1 MRRQIMNFH
10 KTLSILVLGISLC
23 FGQTVLGQDPAAK
36 LVMPDSIFDF
46 GFFATD
52 ARVVH
57 TYPIYNQGNDTLR
70 IIKVKPGCGCT
81 TAPLHNYDIPPGDST
96 TLDMYF
102 DSKRL
107 TGLVKKK
114 TTILSNDPVTPFKEI
129 AFIAVTGKKHPY
141 VRPQPEVINF
151 GRLSAGKIDKV
162 YSTTLTNVTDAAV
175 KLEIIDL
182 SENYLDAELVRDT
195 LEPGESTELKIT
207 LRRIPNDP
215 NLYNFS
221 ATLGVKIK
229 DVNIHLSIPAV
240 GRLNRID

>member
-1 MRRQIMNFH
+1 MNLN
-10 KTLSILVLGISLC
+10 KKLSILVLGVFLS
-23 FGQTVLGQDPAAK
+23 FSQTVLAQDPAAK

-57 TYPIYNQGNDTLR
+57 TYPLYNHGDDTLR

-81 TAPLHNYDIPPGDST
+81 VAPLHNYDIPPGDST

-114 TTILSNDPVTPFKEI
+114 TTILSNDPVTPLKEI
-129 AFIAVTGKKHPY
+129 AFIAVTGKQHPY
-141 VRPQPEVINF
+141 VRPKPEVINF

-162 YSTTLTNVTDAAV
+162 YKTTLTNVTDAAV
-175 KLEIIDL
+175 KLEIIDV
-182 SENYLDAELVRDT
+182 SRDFIEVELAGDS
-195 LEPGESTELKIT
+195 LEPGESTELNVT
-207 LRRIPNDP
+207 LLRIPNDP

-221 ATLGVKIK
+221 ATLAVKIK
-229 DVNIHLSIPAV
+229 DVNIHLTIPAV

>member
-1 MRRQIMNFH
+1 MNFH
-10 KTLSILVLGISLC
+10 KTLSILVLGMILC
-23 FGQTVLGQDPAAK
+23 CGQSILAQDPAAK
-36 LVMPDSIFDF
+36 MIMPDTIFDF

-57 TYPIYNQGNDTLR
+57 TYPIYNQGDDTLR

-81 TAPLHNYDIPPGDST
+81 VAPLHKYDIPPGDST

-114 TTILSNDPVTPFKEI
+114 ITILSNDPITPFKEI
-129 AFIAVTGKKHPY
+129 AFIAVTGRQHPY
-141 VRPQPEVINF
+141 VRPKPEFINF

-182 SENYLDAELVRDT
+182 SRDYLEAELVRDS

-221 ATLGVKIK
+221 ATLAVRIK

-240 GRLNRID
+240 GRINRID